1 MLMAIL
7 TGVIAVLIAAVA
19 LFSSIAGRH
28 AEFAAVLSAQVKR
41 RHVLEQEAES
51 GCARLQ
57 ALFDNVTRCGQALRK
72 VISDILERDL
82 AAAIDHLNLLSR
94 DAHVP
99 A

>member
-1 MLMAIL
+1 MLIAIL
-7 TGVIAVLIAAVA
+7 TTVIAVLIAAVA
-19 LFSSIAGRH
+19 LFSSIAGRR
-28 AEFAAVLSAQVKR
+28 AEFAAGLSAEVKR
-41 RHVLEQEAES
+41 RHALKQEAEN
-51 GCARLQ
+51 GCTLLQ